1 LLATI
6 SFDFFFTQPYLSLRI
21 ATRNDTA
28 TALALLALALIASE
42 LGNRLRRV
50 DRAARA
56 ERAAFERLCR
66 FVEIAARASDVEDVV
81 SSARAEI
88 IGMFELDDCLF
99 EPGDTATLPVRL
111 SLDGPAD
118 ESRPDRGTE
127 AVLAPGGVA
136 LAVNGRGRVY
146 GRLVLYAEHPVRI
159 SRLQRRI
166 AISIAEELGLTL
178 ATELSSGPR
187 ADSA

>member
-1 LLATI
+1 M
-6 SFDFFFTQPYLSLRI
+6 RI

-28 TALALLALALIASE
+28 TALALLAVALIASE
-42 LGNRLRRV
+42 LGNRLRSV

-66 FVEIAARASDVEDVV
+66 FVEIAARTSDVEDVV

-99 EPGDTATLPVRL
+99 EPGDLATLPLRL
-111 SLDGPAD
+111 SLDGPGDGARAD
-118 ESRPDRGTE
+118 GRADG
-127 AVLAPGGVA
+127 AVLPPGGVA
-136 LAVNGRGRVY
+136 LAVSGRGRVY
-146 GRLVLYAEHPVRI
+146 GRLVLFTEQPVRI
-159 SRLQRRI
+159 SRLERRI

-178 ATELSSGPR
+178 ATGPSSGPR
-187 ADSA
+187 AASV